1 MCDASRLVY
10 LVLTREGMFYEP
22 RRETFDTNPVVI
34 IYFSKNIKSYANS
47 FELEKKKCQK
57 NPQAP
62 PPLVI
67 FNNIYFFFWFGS
79 RSRECSRWPR
89 VVSFCGTSTQF
100 QGGEREGGKSRPWGK
115 RFRIWMLVYD
125 TSSGPP
131 QRGRETLSL
140 HGRESFL

>member
-10 LVLTREGMFYEP
+10 LVLTLPSTREGMFYEP

-62 PPLVI
+62 PPPPLVI
-67 FNNIYFFFWFGS
+67 FNNIYFFF
-79 RSRECSRWPR
+79 
-89 VVSFCGTSTQF
+89 
-100 QGGEREGGKSRPWGK
+100 
-115 RFRIWMLVYD
+115 LVW
-125 TSSGPP
+125 
-131 QRGRETLSL
+131 
-140 HGRESFL
+140 